1 MIAQLR
7 RFFQSHAHAISP
19 EEKAHQLKLAAASML
34 LEVVFADDTLSAE
47 EAALLPK
54 MLTDTLSMSQAEA
67 QELIDE
73 AKTVQGDATSLFEFT
88 NAINEEFSLE
98 QKQQLLLAMWQ
109 LAYADGQLSQYE
121 DQIIRRTADL
131 LYLKHS
137 ELIHLRN
144 IALETASI
152 DNTQH

>member
-1 MIAQLR
+1 MIAKLK
-7 RFFQSHAHAISP
+7 RFLQSHTQAISP

-34 LEVVFADDTLSAE
+34 LEVVFADETLAVE
-47 EAALLPK
+47 EMALLPTL
-54 MLTDTLSMSQAEA
+54 LTETLSMPA
-67 QELIDE
+67 QEANELIEE
-73 AKTVQGDATSLFEFT
+73 AKKAQGNATSLFEFT
-88 NAINEEFSLE
+88 NTINAEFSLE

-137 ELIHLRN
+137 ELIQMRN
-144 IALETASI
+144 QAIEATQTA
-152 DNTQH
+152 H